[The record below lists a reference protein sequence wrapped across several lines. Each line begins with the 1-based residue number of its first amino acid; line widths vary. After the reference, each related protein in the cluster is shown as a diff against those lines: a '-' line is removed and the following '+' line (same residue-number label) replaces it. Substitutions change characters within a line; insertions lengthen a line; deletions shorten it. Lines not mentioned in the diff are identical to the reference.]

1 MFSKLAHLAMEVE
14 RNLGETVN
22 DAGTLLSFVYDV
34 RAWVMDFNP
43 LAKRNV

>member
-1 MFSKLAHLAMEVE
+1 MFSKLAHLAVEVE

-22 DAGTLLSFVYDV
+22 DAAALPSFLCAVG
-34 RAWVMDFNP
+34 AWVMDFNP